1 MMKSRFMWSA
11 ALVACLIAGPRS
23 LRADDYKLD
32 EGHTSVIFGISHM
45 GLSLTYGRFNEVKGS
60 YTLDAADPA
69 NSKFEFI
76 INAQTID
83 TNNEGRDKHLRSA
96 DFLSADE
103 FPTITFASTKVT
115 TKEVDGK
122 KVYVVA
128 GDLTMHGVKKEVTL
142 ELTLLG
148 EGAGPQGNDHRTGF
162 LCDVRLKRS
171 DFGMTK
177 YVPNI
182 GDEVAITISFEGVR
196 Q

>member
-1 MMKSRFMWSA
+1 MKTRFTFA
-11 ALVACLIAGPRS
+11 VALAACLMAGPRS
-23 LRADDYKLD
+23 SHADDYKLD
-32 EGHTSVIFGISHM
+32 EGHASVIFGISHM
-45 GLSLTYGRFNEVKGS
+45 GLSLIYGRFNEVKGS

-69 NSKFEFI
+69 NSKFAFA

-103 FPTITFASTKVT
+103 FPTITFTSTNVA
-115 TKEVDGK
+115 TKEVEGK

-128 GDLTMHGVKKEVTL
+128 GDLTMHGVKKEITL
-142 ELTLLG
+142 DLTLLG
-148 EGAGPQGNDHRTGF
+148 EGPGPQGNDHRSGF
-162 LCDVRLKRS
+162 LSDVRLKRS

-177 YVPNI
+177 YVPMV
-182 GDEVAITISFEGVR
+182 GDEVAVTISFEGVR